1 MSVSKALIG
10 TVAAGAMAVTSASPA
25 MARDRD
31 DGIGAGEI
39 IAGALVIGGIAA
51 IASAASNDRGY
62 DRGYDRYGYDDAYA
76 RYGYR
81 DRNDYNRRGNPRSA
95 VEMCVRAA
103 ERDASRYSYGRAKV
117 TDIRDIDRKNGGY
130 TVKGRIAVNNMGR
143 GWRNGDSIYGRGW
156 GGDYRGWDR
165 RYRGYDS
172 GSFTCKVRY
181 GRVVDID
188 YKNIRGL

>member
-1 MSVSKALIG
+1 MKSVSKALIG
-10 TVAAGAMAVTSASPA
+10 TVAAGAIAATSLTPA
-25 MARDRD
+25 MARDRNN

-51 IASAASNDRGY
+51 IASASNNRDDRYNGY
-62 DRGYDRYGYDDAYA
+62 NNDDFRRYGYN
-76 RYGYR
+76 
-81 DRNDYNRRGNPRSA
+81 DRNDYERRGNPRRA

-103 ERDASRYSYGRAKV
+103 ERGASRHSFGRAKV

-130 TVKGRIAVNNMGR
+130 TIKGRIAVNSKGR
-143 GWRNGDSIYGRGW
+143 GWRSSDGLYGQGW
-156 GGDYRGWDR
+156 DGDYRGWNQ

-181 GRVVDID
+181 GQVTGID